1 MSSINTEEGE
11 GRSAMS
17 TLRHGLL
24 AKHSTLELE
33 PAENFDVILHD
44 HLYALPPAD
53 GIQLGLIEEMTAAQW
68 RMRRLRALENGMLN
82 QAIRRTPVSNDSLTR
97 IIDGY
102 SMLAESRRFNNL
114 GAYEG
119 RLSNRYF
126 RALNAF
132 LKALRPS
139 QKQK

>member
-1 MSSINTEEGE
+1 MN
-11 GRSAMS
+11 A
-17 TLRHGLL
+17 LRHGLL
-24 AKHSTLELE
+24 ARHSTLELE
-33 PAENFDVILHD
+33 PQENFDVILHD

-68 RMRRLRALENGMLN
+68 RMRRLRAMENAMLN
-82 QAIRRTPVSNDSLTR
+82 QAIHRTPTTNDSLTR

-102 SMLAESRRFNNL
+102 NTLAETRRFNNL
-114 GAYEG
+114 GIYEG

-132 LKALRPS
+132 LKLSDRLKSKNDTNKPT
-139 QKQK
+139 